1 MADIPSFATRIGH
14 QGILELLKFK
24 SEFPMFKG
32 DKGLGFVFPVWYY
45 DLFLISLF
53 EFRIGN
59 Y

>member
-1 MADIPSFATRIGH
+1 
-14 QGILELLKFK
+14 
-24 SEFPMFKG
+24 MFKG

-53 EFRIGN
+53 EFRIWN